1 MVAKTLWNYGKRVEL
16 SEQCGTSTLVIHHE
30 CVTSIWLLVELALP
44 KGSLYNYVD
53 QIFPLLTTTNLPF
66 LLTLLRELMYCYSV
80 AKQQLGQC
88 KIPSDGVP
96 ITVR

>member
-44 KGSLYNYVD
+44 KGSFFNYTMRKS
-53 QIFPLLTTTNLPF
+53 LLNKCHLVSISKNVVFYVF
-66 LLTLLRELMYCYSV
+66 LV
-80 AKQQLGQC
+80 
-88 KIPSDGVP
+88 
-96 ITVR
+96 VRIY